1 MSCATRKHSSIS
13 YFVFTN
19 LWLVKRQFLKEK
31 KRRDDKIKSSKTA
44 TAGNAVVTSVYTL
57 VCVMHVDRCTD
68 IETVGVVNL
77 LHIRIRV
84 AVLAMSKNM
93 QLELKGSSPIDLNR
107 FPTG

>member
-1 MSCATRKHSSIS
+1 M
-13 YFVFTN
+13 
-19 LWLVKRQFLKEK
+19 KEK

-44 TAGNAVVTSVYTL
+44 TAGNAVVTSVTL